1 MSGASDNPLH
11 QKMLSQQ
18 RQSNELHQTDTDTG
32 KEKKRTVMC
41 HATVNAVRVPQR
53 TQTILRS

>member
-18 RQSNELHQTDTDTG
+18 CQSNELHQTDTDTG

-53 TQTILRS
+53 TTQQ